1 MDYIPIHPVPIR
13 GRLQSSLTRGGERW
27 PRRPGAKTNTRS
39 AAAQAARSRCASRAS
54 REPIDGSAVPRGRPP
69 GAARGSVTVERLC
82 APTRGRSLKGPSTG
96 GLAEQAYKHRARN
109 AGEPAL
115 RGKYNACV
123 LTTFFVHR
131 VMGRS
136 APRRSA
142 HPRTFEGLEWAIGRR
157 AHPGAG
163 QTIRAAELWLFS
175 PPHKGEGE
183 ESNAII
189 AIRS

>member
-39 AAAQAARSRCASRAS
+39 AAAQAAKSRCASRAS

-109 AGEPAL
+109 AGEPAS
-115 RGKYNACV
+115 RGEYKACV
-123 LTTFFVHR
+123 HTTFFVHR
-131 VMGRS
+131 VTGRS

-142 HPRTFEGLEWAIGRR
+142 PPRTFRGAGMEAWKTGA
-157 AHPGAG
+157 PGAG
-163 QTIRAAELWLFS
+163 QTTRAMTLARFTS
-175 PPHKGEGE
+175 P
-183 ESNAII
+183 A
-189 AIRS
+189 